1 MAAVLTFD
9 AAAFRAF
16 YPQYSNEQTYPTAT
30 LQGYWDAATCFISDR
45 NCGYL
50 KGDCRVKA
58 IWLMMVHL
66 LTIAATVTA
75 GDTPGQVQSATIDK
89 VSVSLTPPPIPNQW
103 QWWLGT
109 TPSGAQL
116 LALLQVNSAG
126 GMYIGAAPE
135 IQSIRKGGG
144 LF

>member
-16 YPQYSNEQTYPTAT
+16 YPQYSNVEAYPNAT
-30 LQGYWDAATCFISDR
+30 LQAYWDAATCFISAR
-45 NCGYL
+45 NCGDL
-50 KGDCRVKA
+50 TGDCRVKA
-58 IWLMMVHL
+58 IWLMMIHL
-66 LTIAATVTA
+66 MTIGSTVAA

-109 TPSGAQL
+109 TPYGAQL
-116 LALLQVNSAG
+116 LALLQVKSAG
-126 GMYIGAAPE
+126 GFYVGGAPE
-135 IQSIRKGGG
+135 IMSIRKGGG
-144 LF
+144 IF